1 MQPGVV
7 IPQRQAA
14 KSCSRVVLVQLYPC
28 RQTRVHDTGMNVNE
42 GAGLFWSSESPK
54 KVLKKAALRWSSN
67 SNSLQT
73 QLHDTSR
80 NVNHKLQVFFG
91 HLDDLSTTT

>member
-14 KSCSRVVLVQLYPC
+14 KSCSRVVLVQLYPRC

-54 KVLKKAALRWSSN
+54 KSTKKSCSKVVIQLQLTSN
-67 SNSLQT
+67 TVS
-73 QLHDTSR
+73 
-80 NVNHKLQVFFG
+80 
-91 HLDDLSTTT
+91 